1 MIPYNFHTHS
11 QFSDGSNPPEDYVIE
26 AINQKFKG
34 LGFSE
39 HSPLPFD
46 NTFALKREKVSE
58 YVKVVR
64 ALKEKYEEQLSIW
77 CSMEADYVPGM
88 SESLEQ
94 LKIKNKLDYVIGSV
108 HLVRKNLQDDNLW
121 FIDGP
126 IPEIYDQGIEDI
138 YEGDAKKAVTAY
150 WHQVNN
156 MIESETFDVIGHLDK
171 IKMHNKGRW
180 FDENSDWY
188 TNLVNETISLIAEKD
203 ILVEVNTRGIY
214 KGRSD
219 SLFPGDYILA
229 QLKKRNIKIVLSS
242 DAHKPNE
249 ISLYFDEALKTLQQ
263 IGFSSIWIYDK
274 DCWFELTT
282 LLPS

>member
-46 NTFALKREKVSE
+46 NTFALKHENVSD
-58 YVKVVR
+58 YISVVR
-64 ALKEKYEEQLSIW
+64 SLKEKYKEKLSIW

-94 LKIKNKLDYVIGSV
+94 LKLQNNLDYIIGSV
-108 HLVRKNLQDDNLW
+108 HLVRKNLLDDDLW

-126 IPEIYDQGIEDI
+126 FLEIYDQGIEAI

-156 MIESETFDVIGHLDK
+156 MIEGENFDVIGHLDK

-188 TNLVNETISLIAEKD
+188 TNLVNETISLIAERD

-214 KGRSD
+214 KGRSE
-219 SLFPGDYILA
+219 SLFPGNKILK
-229 QLKKRNIKIVLSS
+229 QLKDRNIRIVLSS

-249 ISLYFDEALKTLQQ
+249 LSLYFNEALNTLQQ

-274 DCWFELTT
+274 DGWCEFTT